1 MEIGLIDKELFCD
14 ILIEDIEALWRV
26 INILTL
32 DEGADEKIDEVVDYL
47 KGLADGVAFTEYI
60 AREWKTNLKGE

>member
-47 KGLADGVAFTEYI
+47 KGLADGVAFAEYI
-60 AREWKTNLKGE
+60 AREGKTNLKGE